1 MGGSVTLVWPRG
13 GLGHLKGQTL
23 RCYIYIFGLIGVAE
37 PPHSPWANPKALEGY
52 PHFGILGWRNHSW
65 IGHGWLPSFFFF
77 FFLMKYRDTCL
88 FFKATDVY
96 FRQFMDGR

>member
-37 PPHSPWANPKALEGY
+37 PPHSP
-52 PHFGILGWRNHSW
+52 
-65 IGHGWLPSFFFF
+65 
-77 FFLMKYRDTCL
+77 
-88 FFKATDVY
+88 
-96 FRQFMDGR
+96 